1 MGNEL
6 YALIV
11 GGGSGKRMGG
21 PVPKQFL
28 SLKGRP
34 LVDWSLDAFEKCDVV
49 AGIVLVLPEQY
60 VEAEERRIRKLGK
73 VSKLI
78 AVVKGGKERQESVSL
93 GLKAMPPLA
102 NYVAIH
108 DAVRPFVTPQLI
120 TATYTLATQI
130 GAAIPAVAIHDTLVQ
145 VDQSGLLVRP
155 ISRDAIRRSQ
165 TPQIFSSDILAESHE
180 KAEKEGLMFTDDAT
194 LVSYYGHRVAT
205 FVHYGENRKITTPQD
220 MEKIT
225 MQHSGKSF
233 GIRCGQ
239 GIDVHALEEG
249 RPLILAGV
257 KFPSEKGLAGHSDAD
272 VITHAICDALLGGAA
287 LADIGV
293 HFPDSDPAYKNVS
306 SLVLLEE
313 VSQMVRDHG
322 FEISF
327 VDATLMAEFPKISS
341 RREEMRENLARAMSI
356 DSDCVSV
363 KATTTEKLGFT
374 GQEEGMAAMAI
385 ATLKTTEQS
394 EKDE

>member
-1 MGNEL
+1 MNNDL

-34 LVDWSLDAFEKCDVV
+34 LLDWSLDAFERCDVV
-49 AGIVLVLPEQY
+49 KGIVLVLPEPY
-60 VEAEERRIRKLGK
+60 VKDEEKRIKEQGRT
-73 VSKLI
+73 SKLV
-78 AVVKGGKERQESVSL
+78 AVVAGGKERQESVQL

-120 TATYTLATQI
+120 TATHTLATQI
-130 GAAIPAVAIHDTLVQ
+130 GAAVPAVAIHDTLLQ
-145 VDQSGLLVRP
+145 VDEHGLLRRP
-155 ISRDAIRRSQ
+155 ISRDVIRRSQ

-180 KAEKEGLMFTDDAT
+180 KAVEDGLMFTDDAT
-194 LVSYYGHRVAT
+194 LVSHYGHRVAT

-225 MQHSGKSF
+225 MQHSSKSF
-233 GIRCGQ
+233 GVRCGQ
-239 GIDVHALEEG
+239 GYDVHALEKG
-249 RPLILAGV
+249 LPLVLAGV
-257 KFPSEKGLAGHSDAD
+257 KFNAEKGLVGHSDAD
-272 VITHAICDALLGGAA
+272 VMAHAICDALLGGAA
-287 LADIGV
+287 LGDIGQ

-322 FEISF
+322 FVISY
-327 VDATLMAEFPKISS
+327 VDATLMAELPKIGS
-341 RREEMRENLARAMSI
+341 RREEMRENLAKAMSI

-374 GQEEGMAAMAI
+374 GREEGMAAMAI
-385 ATLKTTEQS
+385 ATLQTISQS
-394 EKDE
+394 EE